1 MENFVVENVNMD
13 WLLHP
18 STFSKVL
25 HTQEALTSITKEFLY
40 DFRIK
45 MTLAYCINKRRN
57 VNFKIYSMLTYG
69 LINIINRNAQI

>member
-18 STFSKVL
+18 STFSEVL
-25 HTQEALTSITKEFLY
+25 HTHKALTSITKEFLY
-40 DFRIK
+40 DFSIK

>member
-18 STFSKVL
+18 STFSMVL
-25 HTQEALTSITKEFLY
+25 RTQEALTSITKEFLY